1 MTRRHR
7 RAIDEFRAFSKTPFA
22 GQGIS
27 GLDVPVPIFSAP
39 LSDPDNPLLTLYGGP
54 LTMVRAT
61 TATFLHP
68 GTGLITSAANN
79 ILRIEANGALIE
91 GQRTNLAFPSTME
104 TGHATGNIF
113 GVSAYPAVDTSS
125 TVSPDGSTDAVN
137 LTFPAGATR
146 FGTATDATARHI
158 PDQNGNA
165 VISLWMRSVVGT
177 VGSVTLSLRSTITP
191 NLANITPTLTTEW
204 QRVSKTRATVAG
216 QGTTGWY
223 LYNTGESEIEV
234 WGANFE
240 AAAFPSSYIP
250 TVAAAVTRN
259 ADALTF
265 PTTGSIDGTI
275 GSMVF
280 GVYLASVVGT
290 FVLVHDNTQNIIPT
304 FISSNA
310 SLKMSDGTGTR
321 TYQVGVLFSGVS
333 QKIGQ
338 TWAGSGSDGFIDGVA
353 LTGNPVDFDG
363 DFGFGASMRLGS
375 TNVGS
380 FPLFGN
386 IKGLEIYG
394 VAFSGAQMIAKTY

>member
-27 GLDVPVPIFSAP
+27 GLDVPAPIFSAP

-259 ADALTF
+259 ADVLTF
-265 PTTGSIDGTI
+265 PSAGSIDGTV
-275 GSMVF
+275 GSLVFEGKFSQVSGNYMV
-280 GVYLASVVGT
+280 L
-290 FVLVHDNTQNIIPT
+290 HDNTQNITPSFVSVT
-304 FISSNA
+304 G
-310 SLKMSDGTGTR
+310 LRYSDGTNSLVFQTGIFAINTS
-321 TYQVGVLFSGVS
+321 YKVG
-333 QKIGQ
+333 QK
-338 TWAGSGSDGFIDGVA
+338 WSGSETDGFLDGVA
-353 LTGNPVDFDG
+353 LTGNPSAFDG
-363 DFGFGASMRLGS
+363 DFGLGASMRIGS
-375 TNVGS
+375 TNTGS
-380 FPLFGN
+380 FPLFGHL
-386 IKGLEIYG
+386 KGLEIYG
-394 VAFSGAQMIAKTY
+394 VALSNAQMIAKTS

>member
-1 MTRRHR
+1 MKRGVEDFSVIGTYPLGYEDG
-7 RAIDEFRAFSKTPFA
+7 IFQSEFPS
-22 GQGIS
+22 
-27 GLDVPVPIFSAP
+27 PIFSAP
-39 LSDPDNPLLTLYGGP
+39 FNDPDNPLRVITGGP

-61 TATFLHP
+61 EGTFLNP
-68 GTGLITSAANN
+68 KTGLIEVAGNN
-79 ILRIEANGALIE
+79 ILRIETNGALIE
-91 GQRTNLAFPSTME
+91 EQGTNLAFPSTME

-240 AAAFPSSYIP
+240 AATLPSSYIP

-259 ADALTF
+259 LDVLTF
-265 PTTGSIDGTI
+265 PTAGNIDGTV
-275 GSMVF
+275 G
-280 GVYLASVVGT
+280 SVVFAGDSNFPAAY
-290 FVLVHDNTQNIIPT
+290 FVADNTQNRVLIYR
-304 FISSNA
+304 SA
-310 SLKMSDGTGTR
+310 AAAHHYDGTNNDSF
-321 TYQVGVLFSGVS
+321 QNGVFSSGVNY
-333 QKIGQ
+333 KIGQ
-338 TWAGSGSDGFIDGVA
+338 VWSGVASSGFIDGA
-353 LTGNPVDFDG
+353 KLTNDVVFDG
-363 DFGFGASMRLGS
+363 DYDFGASMRIGGRD
-375 TNVGS
+375 TGINTVNGH
-380 FPLFGN
+380 
-386 IKGLEIYG
+386 IKGLEIFD
-394 VAFSGAQMIAKTY
+394 VELSSAQMIAKTS

>member
-7 RAIDEFRAFSKTPFA
+7 RAIDEFRVFSKTPFA

-240 AAAFPSSYIP
+240 AATFPSSYIP
-250 TVAAAVTRN
+250 AVAAAVTRN
-259 ADALTF
+259 ADVLSFASSGNIVGTVGTCLLDLDI
-265 PTTGSIDGTI
+265 PVGISGSVWVVDAGGSPVYIPGASAFGMRDGTTNFQDQAFSRGVVHKGVSRWDSGTSI
-275 GSMVF
+275 MSLVLDGSAV
-280 GVYLASVVGT
+280 A
-290 FVLVHDNTQNIIPT
+290 
-304 FISSNA
+304 SNA
-310 SLKMSDGTGTR
+310 FDDDMSLAATTLIGFRTG
-321 TYQVGVLFSGVS
+321 
-333 QKIGQ
+333 
-338 TWAGSGSDGFIDGVA
+338 GSGY
-353 LTGNPVDFDG
+353 T
-363 DFGFGASMRLGS
+363 FGH
-375 TNVGS
+375 
-380 FPLFGN
+380 
-386 IKGLEIYG
+386 IKNLQIYG
-394 VAFSGAQMIAKTY
+394 VALPNAQMIAKTS

>member
-1 MTRRHR
+1 MTLTTGLELMGANRGVSPLFN
-7 RAIDEFRAFSKTPFA
+7 APF
-22 GQGIS
+22 
-27 GLDVPVPIFSAP
+27 D
-39 LSDPDNPLLTLYGGP
+39 DPDDPLKMIKGGP

-61 TATFLHP
+61 TATYLNHL
-68 GTGLITSAANN
+68 TGLITSVGNN

-240 AAAFPSSYIP
+240 AAAFASSYIP

-259 ADALTF
+259 LDKLTVPSAGNVDAAVGTYVVLARTNNFFAAGNRMIDFGDALTF
-265 PTTGSIDGTI
+265 T
-275 GSMVF
+275 
-280 GVYLASVVGT
+280 LAST
-290 FVLVHDNTQNIIPT
+290 II
-304 FISSNA
+304 
-310 SLKMSDGTGTR
+310 
-321 TYQVGVLFSGVS
+321 
-333 QKIGQ
+333 
-338 TWAGSGSDGFIDGVA
+338 GSDGSVSLVGPWTHGGVSVGVGWRWGNSVQTLA
-353 LTGNPVDFDG
+353 VNGTIEDTGVFDG
-363 DFGFGASMRLGS
+363 DLNSA
-375 TNVGS
+375 TNVFIGDNGS
-380 FPLFGN
+380 GARPWWGHLKNFQIFDVEL
-386 IKGLEIYG
+386 
-394 VAFSGAQMIAKTY
+394 SSAQMIAKTS